1 MLNALFENRNSST
14 HALRCGDASVTGH
27 PFHSK
32 VNSHENRDLIML
44 GEAGDCRPE
53 GLVLCQDL

>member
-1 MLNALFENRNSST
+1 MLNALFESRNSST
-14 HALRCGDASVTGH
+14 DAFQSGNVSFTGH